1 MKTPNL
7 EVCFLLKRGTWG
19 PTPPQQKTNVE
30 CFYTPKLAEVDAPKK
45 DGTPVAVPT
54 GAINFGE
61 PGTNGTGSPIFGR
74 LREDIYQLIG
84 KKTVWEGGAL
94 WWNLTNQATV

>member
-7 EVCFLLKRGTWG
+7 EVCFFLKRGTWG
-19 PTPPQQKTNVE
+19 PIPPSNKNVE
-30 CFYTPKLAEVDAPKK
+30 CFYTPKLVEVDAPKK

-61 PGTNGTGSPIFGR
+61 PGTNGTGSPIFWKTARGY
-74 LREDIYQLIG
+74 LPLIG
-84 KKTVWEGGAL
+84 KKTV
-94 WWNLTNQATV
+94 